1 MVMPNENE
9 DEVYEWSDL
18 RPCPGDIL
26 LLVGGPTSFSPQKIR
41 KNDTRDF
48 ILL

>member
-18 RPCPGDIL
+18 SPCPGDIL
-26 LLVGGPTSFSPQKIR
+26 LLVGHPFYPQKIR

-48 ILL
+48 IFL